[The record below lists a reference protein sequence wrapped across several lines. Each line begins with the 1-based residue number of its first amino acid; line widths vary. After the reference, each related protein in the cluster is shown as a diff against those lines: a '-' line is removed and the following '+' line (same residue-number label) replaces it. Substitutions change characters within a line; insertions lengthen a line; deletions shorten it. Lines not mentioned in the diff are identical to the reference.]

1 MPPNGGGR
9 PEGNELA
16 AAIDEYFGS
25 FDNFKAQFEA
35 TAKGVQGS
43 GWGMLVWDT
52 LGQRLNVMQLFDHQ
66 GNLPSSQIPVVQL
79 DMWEHAYYLQYKNVK
94 ADYVTAWWNVVNWQD
109 AEERFTKARKINDLF

>member
-1 MPPNGGGR
+1 MSPNGGGR

-79 DMWEHAYYLQYKNVK
+79 DMWEHAYYLQHKNVK

>member
-1 MPPNGGGR
+1 
-9 PEGNELA
+9 
-16 AAIDEYFGS
+16 GS

-94 ADYVTAWWNVVNWQD
+94 ADYVT
-109 AEERFTKARKINDLF
+109 

>member
-1 MPPNGGGR
+1 
-9 PEGNELA
+9 
-16 AAIDEYFGS
+16 
-25 FDNFKAQFEA
+25 
-35 TAKGVQGS
+35 
-43 GWGMLVWDT
+43 MLVWDT
-52 LGQRLNVMQLFDHQ
+52 LGRRLNVMQLFDHQ